1 MNIPAGMLDI
11 NTWRKVYKLGD
22 IDDTILIDPEQ
33 NSRCFEKKRI
43 KTFGAIFK
51 TEEGILVD
59 TTYGRND
66 YSDNVFLTID
76 SKGFWFHNPKKKHL
90 SNVFAYIETEFMTY

>member
-22 IDDTILIDPEQ
+22 IDDTVLIDPEQ
-33 NSRCFEKKRI
+33 NSQCFDKRI
-43 KTFGAIFK
+43 KIMGAIFK
-51 TEEGILVD
+51 NENGVLVD
-59 TTYGRND
+59 TTYGGYD

-76 SKGFWFHNPKKKHL
+76 SKGFWLHNPKKKHL
-90 SNVFAYIETEFMTY
+90 SNVFAYIEKELMTY